1 MINQDEDLKRKYEHI
16 TSIAGVGKITGVTLL
31 HLFINYPNANSKQIT
46 SLVGLDPIRKQSGT
60 SIQSKTRISKAGS
73 RIYRGDLFMSA
84 MVAIRYNEKMKVFY
98 ERLKD
103 NSKQTTQAQA
113 AVMRKLTIL
122 AHSLYKNEQMYDKD
136 RYKRESGLEK
146 CA

>member
-1 MINQDEDLKRKYEHI
+1 MVSNLKRKYEYI
-16 TSIAGVGKITGVTLL
+16 TSIEGVGKITGVTLL

-122 AHSLYKNEQMYDKD
+122 AHSLYKN
-136 RYKRESGLEK
+136 
-146 CA
+146 

>member
-1 MINQDEDLKRKYEHI
+1 MVSNLKRKYEYI
-16 TSIAGVGKITGVTLL
+16 TSIEGVGKITGVTLL

-103 NSKQTTQAQA
+103 NGKHTTQAQV
-113 AVMRKLTIL
+113 AVMRKLTL
-122 AHSLYKNEQMYDKD
+122 STSNK
-136 RYKRESGLEK
+136 
-146 CA
+146 